1 MKGTKGIAVF
11 LVLTYIL
18 VGWVGVYAIDT
29 APPGHGKGH
38 GRHGG
43 GFQEALTRLNL
54 SDPQKHDIANVLKE
68 HREEMLGLRSQMFE
82 AKKALFAAVTA
93 KEFDENVV
101 LAAATQAAEV
111 EKNLAVM
118 RAKLFDK
125 IRDRLTLDQ
134 QTELQQLVADFASR
148 MQKHMEHKSSMLD
161 RWIDENSNL

>member
-11 LVLTYIL
+11 WVLTYIL
-18 VGWVGVYAIDT
+18 VGWASAYAIDA
-29 APPGHGKGH
+29 APAGHWKGH

-43 GFQEALTRLNL
+43 AFQEALTRLNL
-54 SDPQKHDIANVLKE
+54 SDAQKHDIASVLKQ

-93 KEFDENVV
+93 SEFDESAV
-101 LAAATQAAEV
+101 LTAATQAGEV

-125 IRDRLTLDQ
+125 IRDRLTPEQ
-134 QTELQQLVADFASR
+134 QTQLQQLVADFASR
-148 MQKHMEHKSSMLD
+148 MQKHMEHKTSMID